1 MYLVTTS
8 GFVESP
14 PIDVASLE
22 EKSEIKSGQS
32 LLIQPDQF
40 LQDVTEQLHA
50 YDRIVIEFGSFADGR
65 GFSLAKRLR
74 NSGFKGKIRARGNM
88 FCEQYRYLL
97 DCGFDEIEITPE
109 QALRQPFQYWKIS
122 DATTYRDRLKTTGK
136 V

>member
-1 MYLVTTS
+1 MYLVTNS

-14 PIDVASLE
+14 PIKVASLE
-22 EKSEIKSGQS
+22 EKPDTTSGQS
-32 LLIQPDQF
+32 VLIQPDQF
-40 LQDVTEQLHA
+40 LAGETEQLLSN
-50 YDRIVIEFGSFADGR
+50 DRIVIEFGSFADGR

-109 QALRQPFQYWKIS
+109 QALRQPYQHWKVS
-122 DATTYRDRLKTTGK
+122 NALTYRDKLKMANR